1 MQNKNKQNEL
11 PLVDAVLVVVVLGV
25 AQVAPVNWEVQV
37 QTKPSPYRKQVPPF
51 KHGFVAQA
59 LRTERIRMKLLQNVS
74 LQIYSLLQLMLLLLR
89 F

>member
-1 MQNKNKQNEL
+1 M
-11 PLVDAVLVVVVLGV
+11 LVVVVLGV

-59 LRTERIRMKLLQNVS
+59 LRIVVAVDVVVVAILAVS
-74 LQIYSLLQLMLLLLR
+74 QVIPVHCDVQPQKNEFPVL
-89 F
+89 